1 VATVAVP
8 SGDPTGEPVSP
19 ELALVDP
26 SLAER
31 LREALPD
38 APVRVAPPPTRF
50 ETPEPIPRLASL
62 AEPAGETEVGPD
74 SPLTTGA
81 ADAVMLRLVPPA
93 TPDEDDLR
101 LVPSATPDEGEA
113 VAEDVTA
120 PEPVSLDPA
129 PDLVPPGPGPVAFV
143 VASPEPVVE
152 PEEAGAALESPP
164 EPEPEPEPEPVAFVV
179 ASPEP
184 VVEPEEAGAALES
197 PPEPEPEPE
206 PVAFVVAS
214 PEPVVEPEPVHVR
227 AAVPVE
233 RSTEAP
239 REARPPLVLPR
250 RRRRRWR
257 HTLLLLLFLVV
268 AGAFVA
274 VGVVAERGER
284 AIAEANEQGSEA
296 PVIERPGV
304 TGAPSSEPPAGQ
316 PSSESA
322 APSEPE
328 GSGAQTP
335 PATPTPTPPAPRR
348 FSWAPV
354 ENAVAYHVE
363 LFRGAD
369 QILARE
375 TTKPVLDLGESWR
388 HEGRLVR
395 LTPGTYRWYVWP
407 VTSSGRAAQAVVQ
420 ARLTVP

>member
-38 APVRVAPPPTRF
+38 APVRVAPPPPRF
-50 ETPEPIPRLASL
+50 ETPEPIPRLSSL

-81 ADAVMLRLVPPA
+81 TDAVMLRLVPPA
-93 TPDEDDLR
+93 TPDE
-101 LVPSATPDEGEA
+101 GA

-120 PEPVSLDPA
+120 PEPVSVDPA
-129 PDLVPPGPGPVAFV
+129 PDLVPT
-143 VASPEPVVE
+143 E
-152 PEEAGAALESPP
+152 L
-164 EPEPEPEPEPVAFVV
+164 EPEPVAFVV

-197 PPEPEPEPE
+197 PPEPEPE
-206 PVAFVVAS
+206 AFVVAS

-239 REARPPLVLPR
+239 RAARPPLVLPR
-250 RRRRRWR
+250 RGRRRWR
-257 HTLLLLLFLVV
+257 RTLLLLLFLLVV
-268 AGAFVA
+268 AGSLVA

-284 AIAEANEQGSEA
+284 AIAEANERSSEA
-296 PVIERPGV
+296 PVIEPPAV
-304 TGAPSSEPPAGQ
+304 TGAPSPEPPAGQ

-322 APSEPE
+322 TPSEPE

-335 PATPTPTPPAPRR
+335 PATPKSTPPPAPRR

-369 QILARE
+369 RILARE

-388 HEGRLVR
+388 HDGRLVR

>member
-1 VATVAVP
+1 MATVAVP

-38 APVRVAPPPTRF
+38 APVRVAPPPPRF
-50 ETPEPIPRLASL
+50 ETPDPIPRLSSL

-81 ADAVMLRLVPPA
+81 TDAVMLRLVPPA
-93 TPDEDDLR
+93 TPDE
-101 LVPSATPDEGEA
+101 GA

-120 PEPVSLDPA
+120 PEPVSVDPA
-129 PDLVPPGPGPVAFV
+129 PDLVPT
-143 VASPEPVVE
+143 E
-152 PEEAGAALESPP
+152 LEL
-164 EPEPEPEPEPVAFVV
+164 EPEPEPVAFVV

-197 PPEPEPEPE
+197 PPEPEP
-206 PVAFVVAS
+206 VAFVVAS
-214 PEPVVEPEPVHVR
+214 PEPVVEPEEPGAVLESPPEPVYVR
-227 AAVPVE
+227 AALPVE

-239 REARPPLVLPR
+239 RAARPPLVLPR
-250 RRRRRWR
+250 RGRRRWR
-257 HTLLLLLFLVV
+257 RTLLLLLFLLVV
-268 AGAFVA
+268 AGSLVA

-284 AIAEANEQGSEA
+284 AIAEANEQSSEA
-296 PVIERPGV
+296 PVIEPPAV
-304 TGAPSSEPPAGQ
+304 TGAPSPEPPAGQ

-322 APSEPE
+322 TPSEPE

-335 PATPTPTPPAPRR
+335 PATPKSTPPPPAPRR

-369 QILARE
+369 RILARE